1 MSKIII
7 KDQESDTT
15 LTLSLI
21 DALSELDK
29 AMLKQQANKAL
40 ACAKQIVEQVPSCL
54 RAYITLYKI
63 LSFQQRFSDLE
74 QTALQA
80 IMHNPEH
87 ALSYQTLSNAYRFQR
102 KTSKALQAMEKAVE
116 LSPTSTQWLN
126 ALGIMHKEL
135 GHFEIA
141 LTHFEQCIVQS
152 PNFTKAYWH
161 RCDIKAQMPCNYIEH
176 LTELL
181 SSKQASMHKE
191 QVYAAYAL
199 FKHFESIKCFT
210 KAFFYLKL
218 GATKQ
223 RSIFNYDHQAEL
235 NEHKSIEHVF
245 NSKFFR
251 QDTTNITASK
261 AAMPSNSSDD
271 SPIFICGLPRS
282 GTTLAEQIIS
292 SHSEVA
298 AGDELYELAQAT
310 QYILQRIKPKQAF
323 PFLANELTTEHWLN
337 IGKHYLAIT
346 QHINT
351 KRYFTD
357 KMPLNYKAIGLIRM
371 ALPSAKIVYCQR
383 PPMDLLLGAYKQ
395 ILDQGNRY
403 TYDLDEL
410 TSMII
415 AHHHLMQHWLK
426 VLPGKIFTLS
436 YQSLINNQKE
446 TTKRL
451 LQFLGLEWQDTCLN
465 FHENNRVIHT
475 ISNTQVRQP
484 LFSNS
489 LNAWH
494 KYKKQLSPYADK
506 IQKAGL
512 MI

>member
-1 MSKIII
+1 LSNIII
-7 KDQESDTT
+7 RDQESNTA

-21 DALSELDK
+21 DALNELDK
-29 AMLKQQANKAL
+29 AILKQQANKAL
-40 ACAKQIVEQVPSCL
+40 AYAKQIVEQVPSCL
-54 RAYITLYKI
+54 SAYTTLYKI

-74 QTALQA
+74 QAALQA
-80 IMHNPEH
+80 IEHNPEH

-102 KTSKALQAMEKAVE
+102 KTNKALQAMEQAVE
-116 LSPTSTQWLN
+116 LSPKNTQWLN
-126 ALGIMHKEL
+126 DLGIMHKEL
-135 GHFEIA
+135 GHFDIA
-141 LTHFEQCIVQS
+141 LTHFEQCILQS
-152 PNFTKAYWH
+152 PDFVKAYWN
-161 RCDIKAQMPCNYIEH
+161 RSDIRAEMPLNYIEH
-176 LTELL
+176 LTKLL
-181 SSKQASMHKE
+181 STKHAQKDKE

-199 FKHFESIKCFT
+199 FKHFESIKCF
-210 KAFFYLKL
+210 KQAFSYLTL

-223 RSIFNYDHQAEL
+223 RINFNYDHQAEL
-235 NEHKSIEHVF
+235 NEHKNIEQVF
-245 NSKFFR
+245 NSNFFS
-251 QDTTNITASK
+251 QDITNITASK
-261 AAMPSNSSDD
+261 VDIPDD

-292 SHSEVA
+292 SHTEVA

-310 QYILQRIKPKQAF
+310 QNILQKVKPKQAF
-323 PFLANELTTEHWLN
+323 PFLANELTKEHWLS
-337 IGKHYLAIT
+337 IGECYLDLT

-426 VLPGKIFTLS
+426 VLPNKIFTLN

-446 TTKRL
+446 TTVKL
-451 LQFLGLEWQDTCLN
+451 LQFLGLEWQEACLN
-465 FHENNRVIHT
+465 FHTNNRVIHT

-494 KYKKQLSPYADK
+494 KYKEQLSPYADK
-506 IQKAGL
+506 MKCAGL
-512 MI
+512 TI